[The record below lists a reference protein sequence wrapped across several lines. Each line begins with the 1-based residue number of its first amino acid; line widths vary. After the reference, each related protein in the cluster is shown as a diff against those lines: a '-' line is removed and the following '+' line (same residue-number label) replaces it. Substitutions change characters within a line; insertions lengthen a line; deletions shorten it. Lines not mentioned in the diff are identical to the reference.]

1 MCSIYGPKTAAYDI
15 DLGPIVLDDYY
26 HLDYFSILE
35 NVMGTNLSV
44 IAPFS
49 VNNLINGKGQYNC
62 SLITDGTPCTT
73 NAGYSKFQFQSGKT
87 HRLRL
92 INAGA
97 EGIQKF
103 SIDDHVLTVIAID
116 FVPIVPYTTTIV
128 TMVGAPASII
138 VVFLTDYPNRE
149 LVSEPTFSLQPTS
162 AAPLLSG
169 CARRLPH
176 ALSRLSPMGWR

>member
-1 MCSIYGPKTAAYDI
+1 
-15 DLGPIVLDDYY
+15 
-26 HLDYFSILE
+26 
-35 NVMGTNLSV
+35 MGTNLAL

-62 SLITDGTPCTT
+62 SLITDGTPCTP

-103 SIDDHVLTVIAID
+103 SIDSHVLTVIAID
-116 FVPIVPYTTTIV
+116 FVPVVPYTTTIV
-128 TMVGAPASII
+128 TLVGLFAPMIGL
-138 VVFLTDYPNRE
+138 FPTDH
-149 LVSEPTFSLQPTS
+149 L
-162 AAPLLSG
+162 
-169 CARRLPH
+169 
-176 ALSRLSPMGWR
+176 

>member
-1 MCSIYGPKTAAYDI
+1 VCSFYGPKTAANDI
-15 DLGPIVLDDYY
+15 GLGPVVLDDYY

-35 NVMGTNLSV
+35 ICHGHRLERHCS
-44 IAPFS
+44 FS
-49 VNNLINGKGQYNC
+49 VSNLVNGKGQYNC

-73 NAGYSKFQFQSGKT
+73 NAGYSKFQFESGKT

-103 SIDDHVLTVIAID
+103 SIDDHVLAVITID
-116 FVPIVPYTTTIV
+116 FVPIVPHTTTIV
-128 TMVGAPASII
+128 TMVGALVSIL
-138 VVFLTDYPNRE
+138 VVFLTGYPNRE

-169 CARRLPH
+169 CARRLLH
-176 ALSRLSPMGWR
+176 ALLRLSLMDWR